1 MDKPKIAEIKRIVG
15 AVKRSSQKV
24 ITLDRLS
31 HLVGLYPD
39 VLSDLLV
46 YFDPMIKFDP
56 SINIRK
62 FPTGDGTI
70 YRSGYAKRCHPERKK
85 EWWVTK
91 RELSEYT
98 GIPDFVIKK
107 MTSIGGLVDP
117 TVTFSDE
124 DLKVLAKLVAA
135 EIAKRKRKAKKKHR
149 K

>member
-1 MDKPKIAEIKRIVG
+1 MNQPKISEIRRIVG

-24 ITLDRLS
+24 ITLERLS

-39 VLSDLLV
+39 VLSDILV

-56 SINIRK
+56 SINIRNFMPAMEQYIAPAVPK
-62 FPTGDGTI
+62 DATPKP
-70 YRSGYAKRCHPERKK
+70 KRVV
-85 EWWVTK
+85 VTK
-91 RELSEYT
+91 RELSEYS

-107 MTSIGGLVDP
+107 MTSVGGLVDP

-124 DLKVLAKLVAA
+124 DLKILEKLVLA
-135 EIAKRKRKAKKKHR
+135 EITKRKRKSKKKHR

>member
-56 SINIRK
+56 SINIRNFLPAMEQYIAPAMPK
-62 FPTGDGTI
+62 DATPKE
-70 YRSGYAKRCHPERKK
+70 KRVV
-85 EWWVTK
+85 VTK